1 MSLCRLGVDDDLT
14 DSENEEG
21 EQQGSPSNQAVDEG
35 IEQQSDGKSTSQES
49 DSEPCCSSAI
59 VDNTSN
65 SNSEDAV
72 PQSASSDPKLETV
85 ISTND
90 KELPPCDQDNQE
102 HEVRR
107 GIDHTSNPNPI
118 NLYLSLSLCFS
129 R

>member
-1 MSLCRLGVDDDLT
+1 MSLCRLGVDDELT

-21 EQQGSPSNQAVDEG
+21 EQQGSPSNHEG
-35 IEQQSDGKSTSQES
+35 TEQQTDGKSTSQES
-49 DSEPCCSSAI
+49 DSEPCCSSSI

-65 SNSEDAV
+65 SV

-85 ISTND
+85 ISTDD
-90 KELPPCDQDNQE
+90 KELPPCDQDNQD

-107 GIDHTSNPNPI
+107 GIDHTSNPVN
-118 NLYLSLSLCFS
+118 LSLSLCFS

>member
-90 KELPPCDQDNQE
+90 KELPLVIKTTKNT
-102 HEVRR
+102 R
-107 GIDHTSNPNPI
+107 
-118 NLYLSLSLCFS
+118 
-129 R
+129 